1 MRDRLWLSFGSGWP
15 GSVGSACGFLLVGC
29 GGWVGWGSLVGGSA
43 GGALPF
49 GRLGVRLDWWLGGF
63 FGGLLCLSLCL
74 SLYECLVAGWSR
86 LSGRGCLIL
95 WAFLAR
101 GVLFLP
107 LVVGFVT
114 PVFLPVSMGV
124 GSTADWVFL
133 FVSGF
138 RVVRAGVLIFC
149 AGEGVGRNL
158 PSATLGVA
166 LRSTGR
172 RRTHPDG
179 GIVGPKSHC
188 RLSTGHRPLSAV
200 GRRTPVFVCV
210 WGAVGWYSRDVTEFA
225 ALRQGMARQS
235 SRR

>member
-1 MRDRLWLSFGSGWP
+1 MAVFQVWLAWVCWFCLWVPVGWLRRL
-15 GSVGSACGFLLVGC
+15 
-29 GGWVGWGSLVGGSA
+29 GWVGFFGGWLCWGCLAFWPAWGS
-43 GGALPF
+43 F
-49 GRLGVRLDWWLGGF
+49 GLAVGGF

-114 PVFLPVSMGV
+114 PVFLPVSTGV